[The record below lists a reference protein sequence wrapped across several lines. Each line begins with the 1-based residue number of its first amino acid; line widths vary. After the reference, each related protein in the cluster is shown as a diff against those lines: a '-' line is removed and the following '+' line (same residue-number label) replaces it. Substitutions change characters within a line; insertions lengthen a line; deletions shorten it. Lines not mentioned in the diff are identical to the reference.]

1 MPMYGYGWSG
11 DEDWWIMAIFM
22 GLFLLGVI
30 IFVVLIVRDTAYRQP
45 KLSQRSSA
53 DEILEERFARGEIDE
68 EEFTKRSTAL
78 REHRTKQ

>member
-1 MPMYGYGWSG
+1 MYGYGWSG

-30 IFVVLIVRDTAYRQP
+30 IFVVLIVRDTSYRHP

-78 REHRTKQ
+78 REHRARQ